1 MKRVFVLIANKA
13 VTKPF
18 NLNDLA
24 GSAGRMDIACRF
36 ISQSLFISH
45 GIRKNSEVY
54 VILKGEPDPPKTLRI
69 IGNDVKY
76 LAPDERNI
84 GGMIK
89 KALKENVDKKW
100 KKVSHGVYISKK
112 GLGELLEELE
122 GNFYYLKEDGKDIAT
137 VQILDPIFILGDH
150 LGVSEEDER
159 KIMKKAEKISLGKIS
174 YQADQCVTILNY
186 ILDKRNLNNRQRRIT

>member
-54 VILKGEPDPPKTLRI
+54 VILKGEPDPPKTLKI
-69 IGNDVKY
+69 IGNEVKY

-100 KKVSHGVYISKK
+100 KKISHGVYISKK
-112 GLGELLEELE
+112 GLEDLLEELK

-159 KIMKKAEKISLGKIS
+159 KIMKKAEKISLGNIS

>member
-24 GSAGRMDIACRF
+24 GSAGRMDIVCRF

-54 VILKGEPDPPKTLRI
+54 VILKGEPEPPKALKI
-69 IGNDVKY
+69 IGSEVKY

-84 GGMIK
+84 GGMIR
-89 KALKENVDKKW
+89 KALGVDVDRNW
-100 KKVSHGVYISKK
+100 KKVSPGVYISKK
-112 GLGELLEELE
+112 GLEDLLGELV
-122 GNFYYLKEDGKDIAT
+122 GNFYYLKEDGEDVFNVRLT
-137 VQILDPIFILGDH
+137 NPVFILGDH
-150 LGVSEEDER
+150 LGVTEEDEEI
-159 KIMKKAEKISLGKIS
+159 IMEKAEKISLGKIS

-186 ILDKRNLNNRQRRIT
+186 ILDRYDNGMQ

>member
-24 GSAGRMDIACRF
+24 GSAGRMDIVCRF

-54 VILKGEPDPPKTLRI
+54 VILKGEPEPPKALKI
-69 IGNDVKY
+69 IGSEVKY

-84 GGMIK
+84 GGMIR
-89 KALKENVDKKW
+89 KALRVDVGRNW
-100 KKVSHGVYISKK
+100 KKVSPGVYISKK
-112 GLGELLEELE
+112 GLEDLLGELV
-122 GNFYYLKEDGKDIAT
+122 GNFYYLKEDGEDVFNVRLT
-137 VQILDPIFILGDH
+137 NPVFILGDH
-150 LGVSEEDER
+150 LGVTEEDEEI
-159 KIMKKAEKISLGKIS
+159 IMEKAEKISLGKIS

-186 ILDKRNLNNRQRRIT
+186 ILDRYDNGMQ

>member
-24 GSAGRMDIACRF
+24 GSAGRMDIVCRF

-54 VILKGEPDPPKTLRI
+54 VILKGEPEPPKALKI
-69 IGNDVKY
+69 IGSEVKY

-84 GGMIK
+84 GGMIR
-89 KALKENVDKKW
+89 KALGVDVGRNW
-100 KKVSHGVYISKK
+100 KKVSPGVYISKK
-112 GLGELLEELE
+112 GLEDLLGELV
-122 GNFYYLKEDGKDIAT
+122 GNFYYLKEDGEDVFNVRLT
-137 VQILDPIFILGDH
+137 NPVFILGDH
-150 LGVSEEDER
+150 LGVTEEDEEI
-159 KIMKKAEKISLGKIS
+159 IMEKAEKISLGKIS

-186 ILDKRNLNNRQRRIT
+186 ILDRYDNGMQ

>member
-24 GSAGRMDIACRF
+24 GSAGRMDIVCRF

-45 GIRKNSEVY
+45 GVRKNSEVY
-54 VILKGEPDPPKTLRI
+54 VILKGEPDPLKTLKI
-69 IGNDVKY
+69 IGSEVRY

-89 KALKENVDKKW
+89 KALKEGVDKKW
-100 KKVSHGVYISKK
+100 KKVSHGVYISRK
-112 GLGELLEELE
+112 GLVELLEELG
-122 GNFYYLKEDGKDIAT
+122 GNFYYLREDGKDITT
-137 VQILDPIFILGDH
+137 VHISDPVFILGDH

-159 KIMKKAEKISLGKIS
+159 VIMKKAEKISLGKIS

-186 ILDKRNLNNRQRRIT
+186 ILDKRLNNSQREIT